1 MQFRNGRNRQYR
13 VLRSVNHPPRRGNE
27 GWPGLENGLKWRVES
42 AYLNYNI
49 PTSWAQ
55 ESCPVGRPTCPF
67 RPASRNLINLPV
79 ASSLAPCRRSEILYP
94 SHPLKPTAAH
104 LERSIPSLL
113 AHLSVSVYSILSLLS
128 SSPFFSLLL
137 PPSTR
142 SRARVLATQRAPLNC
157 SDIIEFYP
165 DIDTRNC
172 RVGDVIRDLGSFGFF
187 ELDICETFC
196 FFLLLLW
203 FFCYLFSFFLEI
215 LFRFQLMNGG
225 KI

>member
-94 SHPLKPTAAH
+94 SHPLKPTTTPRALHTIAFG
-104 LERSIPSLL
+104 
-113 AHLSVSVYSILSLLS
+113 
-128 SSPFFSLLL
+128 SPFCLCLFYPLSSLLL
-137 PPSTR
+137 SLFL
-142 SRARVLATQRAPLNC
+142 SSLAPEHSKPGSCSCNATRAPLNC